1 MRRYQIN
8 LILALLTVLITSCSS
23 DSGGGSTPTPGPT
36 PGPTPIAAPGKA
48 SLTLPENNKPCET
61 GEVSGATASVI
72 FTWSQGTDTESV
84 DLSITNTDTNQITN
98 RTNLTTTTATVPLAR
113 GHRYQWKV
121 TSKNKGT
128 QTTASDS
135 FKFYLAGDGEEN
147 AAPFLAE
154 AVYPQPGSSVTASE
168 NGTITLEWEG
178 ADPDSDSLTYTL
190 LIDTVDGRQ
199 EPTEENTG
207 LTANTKEIAVETGTI
222 YYWSIIT
229 SDGSITVPS
238 NVFSFRVD

>member
-1 MRRYQIN
+1 MKRYQKA
-8 LILALLTVLITSCSS
+8 LMILGVTLLTACGS
-23 DSGGGSTPTPGPT
+23 DSGGGETPTPTPT
-36 PGPTPIAAPGKA
+36 PTPIAAPGKA

-72 FTWSQGTDTESV
+72 FTWSEGDDTESF
-84 DLSITNTDTNQITN
+84 DLAITNSDANQVTN
-98 RTNLTTTTATVPLAR
+98 RANLTATTATVPLTR

-135 FKFYLAGDGEEN
+135 YKFYLAGDGEEN
-147 AAPFLAE
+147 AAPFSAE
-154 AVYPQPGSSVTASE
+154 AIAPQPGSSVTASE
-168 NGTITLEWEG
+168 AGTVTLEWEA
-178 ADPDSDSLTYTL
+178 ADPDSDTLTYTL

-199 EPTEENTG
+199 EATEDNTN
-207 LTANTKEIAVETGTI
+207 LTTNTKEVPVEVGTI

-229 SDGSITVPS
+229 SDGSISVNS
-238 NVFSFRVD
+238 DVFSFRVD

>member
-1 MRRYQIN
+1 MKRYQTA
-8 LILALLTVLITSCSS
+8 LMILGVTLLTACGS
-23 DSGGGSTPTPGPT
+23 DSGGGETPTPTPT
-36 PGPTPIAAPGKA
+36 PTPIAAPGKA

-72 FTWSQGTDTESV
+72 FTWSSGDDTESF
-84 DLSITNTDTNQITN
+84 DLAITNSDTNQITN
-98 RTNLTTTTATVPLAR
+98 RTNLTATTATVPLAR

-128 QTTASDS
+128 QTTASDTY
-135 FKFYLAGDGEEN
+135 KFYLAGDGEEN
-147 AAPFLAE
+147 AAPFSAE

-168 NGTITLEWEG
+168 AGTVTLEWEA
-178 ADPDSDSLTYTL
+178 ADPDSDTLTYTL

-199 EPTEENTG
+199 EATEENIG
-207 LTANTKEIAVETGTI
+207 LTTNTKEVSVETGTI

-229 SDGSITVPS
+229 SDGSISVNS
-238 NVFSFRVD
+238 DVFSFRVD

>member
-1 MRRYQIN
+1 MKRYQTA
-8 LILALLTVLITSCSS
+8 LMILGVTLLTACGS
-23 DSGGGSTPTPGPT
+23 DSGGGETPTPTPT
-36 PGPTPIAAPGKA
+36 PTPIAAPGKA

-72 FTWSQGTDTESV
+72 FTWSEGDDTESF
-84 DLSITNTDTNQITN
+84 DLAITNSDTNQVTN
-98 RTNLTTTTATVPLAR
+98 RANLTATTATVPLTR

-135 FKFYLAGDGEEN
+135 YKFYLAGDGEEN
-147 AAPFLAE
+147 AAPFSAE
-154 AVYPQPGSSVTASE
+154 AIAPQPGSSVTASE
-168 NGTITLEWEG
+168 EGTVIIEWEA
-178 ADPDSDSLTYTL
+178 ADPDSHTLTYTL

-199 EPTEENTG
+199 EATEDNTN
-207 LTANTKEIAVETGTI
+207 LTTNTKEVPVEVGTI

-229 SDGSITVPS
+229 SDGSISVNS
-238 NVFSFRVD
+238 DVFSFRVD